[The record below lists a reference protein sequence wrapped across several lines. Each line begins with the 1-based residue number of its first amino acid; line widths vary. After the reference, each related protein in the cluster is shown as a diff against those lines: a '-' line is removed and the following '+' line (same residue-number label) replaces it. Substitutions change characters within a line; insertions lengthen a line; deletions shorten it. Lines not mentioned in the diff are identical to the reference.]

1 MSHAGD
7 DDTIIQGAVPAE
19 QVGDYDVASP
29 ESRTLVTVVGT
40 ILGAL
45 VLVGLFLLLAVAMRD
60 TRVETQVVELDGS
73 AQVVLQAT
81 NADVRLVPGDGKDLR
96 VRAEVDE
103 SLLSTDF
110 ELRRSGDAIAIAA
123 DCITWLS
130 PGCGA
135 DVTVEVPDGVP
146 VELTTTSGKAEVRD
160 LDTDVLVRT
169 GDGDVVVGGKL
180 ATVAVTTD
188 SGSVTSRDLDA
199 VELKVTTDSGDVQ
212 VAMVEQP
219 YALAVTTDSG
229 DVEATVPDG
238 ERTYQVKTRS
248 DDGDVT
254 SDLEDDPEGEGLVSL
269 RTDSGDVRLTVR

>member
-45 VLVGLFLLLAVAMRD
+45 VVVGLFLLLALAMRD
-60 TRVETQVVELDGS
+60 TRVESQVVELDGS

-81 NADVRLVPGDGKDLR
+81 NADVRLVPGDGDDLR

-180 ATVAVTTD
+180 ATVAVTTG
-188 SGSVTSRDLDA
+188 SGSVSSRDLDA
-199 VELKVTTDSGDVQ
+199 VELKVTTDSGDVE
-212 VAMVEQP
+212 VVMVEQP

-229 DVEATVPDG
+229 DVEATLPDG
-238 ERTYQVKTRS
+238 DRTYQVETRS

-254 SDLEDDPEGEGLVSL
+254 ADLEDDPEGEGLVSL

>member
-1 MSHAGD
+1 MSHSGD

-45 VLVGLFLLLAVAMRD
+45 VLVGVFLLVSLAMRD
-60 TRVETQVVELDGS
+60 TRVESQVIDLDGS

-81 NADVRLVPGDGKDLR
+81 NADVRLVPGDGEDIR

-110 ELRRSGDAIAIAA
+110 ELRRSGDAIAVAA

-135 DVTVEVPDGVP
+135 EVTVEVPDGVP
-146 VELTTTSGKAEVRD
+146 VEVTTTSGRAEVRD
-160 LDTDVLVRT
+160 LETDVLVRT
-169 GDGDVVVGGKL
+169 GSGDVVVGGKL
-180 ATVAVTTD
+180 ATVSVTTG
-188 SGSVTSRDLDA
+188 SGSVSSRDLDA
-199 VELKVTTDSGDVQ
+199 VELKVVTGSGDVDA
-212 VAMVEQP
+212 VLVEQP
-219 YALAVTTDSG
+219 YALAVKTDSG
-229 DVEATVPDG
+229 DVEATLPDG
-238 ERTYQVKTRS
+238 ERTYQVKTSS

-254 SDLEDDPEGEGLVSL
+254 SDLEDDPDGEGLVSL
-269 RTDSGDVRLTVR
+269 QSDSGDVTLAVR

>member
-45 VLVGLFLLLAVAMRD
+45 VLVGLFLLLALAMRD
-60 TRVETQVVELDGS
+60 TRVESQVVELDGS

-81 NADVRLVPGDGKDLR
+81 NADVRLVPGDGDDLR

-180 ATVAVTTD
+180 ATVSVTTG

-199 VELKVTTDSGDVQ
+199 VELKVTTDSGDVE
-212 VAMVEQP
+212 VVMVEQP

-229 DVEATVPDG
+229 DVEATLPDG
-238 ERTYQVKTRS
+238 DRTYQVETRS